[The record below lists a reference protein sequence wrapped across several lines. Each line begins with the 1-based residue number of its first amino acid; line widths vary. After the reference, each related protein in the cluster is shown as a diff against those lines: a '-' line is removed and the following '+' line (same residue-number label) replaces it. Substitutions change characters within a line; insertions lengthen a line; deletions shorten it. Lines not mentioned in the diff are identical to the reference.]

1 MDPVVVVGVIWAALV
16 IACGWL
22 VGWMITG
29 IAYAIGVAVA
39 FGVFYCV
46 WRFYLKPWPENH

>member
-1 MDPVVVVGVIWAALV
+1 MDPAVVVGVIWAALV
-16 IACGWL
+16 ITCGWL
-22 VGWMITG
+22 VGWKITG
-29 IAYAIGVAVA
+29 IAYAIGVVVA